1 MRRTELDLCR
11 ILGCLMVLV
20 IHAGAEIYQGC
31 PIDSPDFIILNF
43 ISTAVRSGVPIFFM
57 LSGALM
63 LSKEHIDV
71 KKHLKNHALYLTGIF
86 FLWSFAYALLSR
98 IVSGEFGT
106 LYDFVYSVVAGH
118 YHMWFIPAM
127 VICYLFMPPAHAL
140 IHGERLD
147 AKYLLGLFFGLVLL
161 TSNMNLTPDTA
172 PILHKFTLNFSLDWL
187 VYMGYVIWGWWLT
200 TKKLPEKTLWLA
212 PLVFL
217 LCAVATSAANQWYSG
232 YKGEADG
239 WLFSYFSLPNFIQAT
254 ALFCFFLSFKD
265 RKFKRAETIRA
276 LADCTLGVY
285 LLHPLMINL
294 LELLGIAVTP
304 QAPVSSLLALL
315 AVLAVSCFALTA
327 LAKRIPIVRK
337 LL

>member
-20 IHAGAEIYQGC
+20 IHAGAEVYQRC
-31 PIDSPDFIILNF
+31 PIDNPDFALLNF

-57 LSGALM
+57 LSGALI
-63 LSKEHIDV
+63 LSREQMDV
-71 KKHLKNHALYLTGIF
+71 KKLLRNHVLYLVGIF
-86 FLWSFAYALLSR
+86 LLWSFAYALLSR

-127 VICYLFMPPAHAL
+127 IICYLFMPPAHAV
-140 IHGERLD
+140 IHGRKLD
-147 AKYLLGLFFGLVLL
+147 AGYLLGLFFVLVLL

-172 PILHKFTLNFSLDWL
+172 PILHKITLNFSLDWL
-187 VYMGYVIWGWWLT
+187 EYMGYVIWGWWLAT
-200 TKKLPEKTLWLA
+200 RKLPKNTVWLA
-212 PLVFL
+212 PLLFL
-217 LCAVATSAANQWYSG
+217 LCALATAAANQWYSG

-239 WLFSYFSLPNFIQAT
+239 WLFSYFSLPNFIQAS
-254 ALFCFFLSFKD
+254 LIFCFFLSLKD
-265 RKFKRAETIRA
+265 KQFRHAGLIKK

-285 LLHPLMINL
+285 LIHPMMINL
-294 LELLGIAVTP
+294 LEMLGLGIK
-304 QAPVSSLLALL
+304 QSAPVGGLMLLCF
-315 AVLAVSCFALTA
+315 VLSISCFALVYIM
-327 LAKRIPIVRK
+327 KRIPIVRK

>member
-11 ILGCLMVLV
+11 IMGCLMVLV

-31 PIDSPDFIILNF
+31 PIDSPDFTILNF

-63 LSKEHIDV
+63 LSKERMDV
-71 KKHLKNHALYLTGIF
+71 KKHLKNHALYLSGIF
-86 FLWSFAYALLSR
+86 FVWSFIYAVLSR
-98 IVSGEFGT
+98 LVSGNFGT
-106 LYDFVYSVVAGH
+106 VYNFVYAVVAGH

-147 AKYLLGLFFGLVLL
+147 VRYLLGLFFGLVLL
-161 TSNMNLTPDTA
+161 TANMNLTPDTA
-172 PILHKFTLNFSLDWL
+172 PILHRITLNFSLDWL
-187 VYMGYVIWGWWLT
+187 GYMGYVIWGWWLT
-200 TKKLPEKTLWLA
+200 TVKLPKKTVWLA

-217 LCAVATSAANQWYSG
+217 LCAIATAAANQWYCG

-254 ALFCFFLSFKD
+254 ALFCFFLSLRE
-265 RKFKRAETIRA
+265 RKFKLVAAIRA

-285 LLHPLMINL
+285 LIHPMMINL
-294 LELLGIAVTP
+294 LELVGLGIG
-304 QAPVSSLLALL
+304 QDAPVSGLLILCA
-315 AVLAVSCFALTA
+315 ALAVSCFALVFI
-327 LAKRIPIVRK
+327 AKRIPVVKK